1 MFTVQ
6 QEIEERQKFLSEMES
21 LGRGEKYRNIIATEI
36 SQVWLI
42 LKLASV
48 KVLIL
53 VIFIISVQTFK

>member
-53 VIFIISVQTFK
+53 VIFKNVMTIV

>member
-42 LKLASV
+42 LKLVSV

-53 VIFIISVQTFK
+53 VIFKNVMTIV

>member
-48 KVLIL
+48 KKLIL
-53 VIFIISVQTFK
+53 VIFKNVMTIV